1 MYETKRSPDRYHLLY
16 EGWSSHKIRFF
27 LARTRVI
34 NNISINCVVHT
45 VNSCFEETLRT
56 VMDKP
61 MIRIADNF
69 HYKLVRYEIKFR
81 WTLDMALFCSLK
93 VVRIDG
99 VDNCTSQ
106 GRFPTRNASTL
117 SLREILR

>member
-1 MYETKRSPDRYHLLY
+1 MKQKGLQIVILLLY

-45 VNSCFEETLRT
+45 VNSCSEETLRT
-56 VMDKP
+56 VMDNL

-69 HYKLVRYEIKFR
+69 HYKWFDTKFNFAGR
-81 WTLDMALFCSLK
+81 WIWTLFYSLK
-93 VVRIDG
+93 IVRIYG

-106 GRFPTRNASTL
+106 GRFSTRKPQPC
-117 SLREILR
+117 R